1 MYSHVAC
8 DVIKEQT
15 LYLLKPSSL
24 IWHLMPYLF
33 LYIPSSASKD
43 TQIAH
48 TVIFKLVSF
57 NCKNIY
63 STKKVKENVFE
74 GL

>member
-33 LYIPSSASKD
+33 LFRD
-43 TQIAH
+43 G
-48 TVIFKLVSF
+48 L
-57 NCKNIY
+57 KNISHQY
-63 STKKVKENVFE
+63 KKNLPDSMVPGILHLV
-74 GL
+74 LPRVAIV

>member
-33 LYIPSSASKD
+33 LFSMMPGDHYLKEL
-43 TQIAH
+43 
-48 TVIFKLVSF
+48 TVL
-57 NCKNIY
+57 Y
-63 STKKVKENVFE
+63 SMVLGATKE
-74 GL
+74 